1 LPEWYKERVETKP
14 RVEARSP
21 GVPVVEEAKSK
32 ERIKVEFI
40 KNVKNLQ
47 LLEER
52 EAKFSL
58 IDEMFVINL
67 KQHSKPSAD
76 QWTSGDSKPSED
88 HPSADP
94 KTPVDA
100 KSSGR
105 PMSDPKSS
113 ESPASN
119 EDSTVRYHSDI
130 IAKQL
135 VEGNPFI
142 SILLDSVTID
152 DFSFIT
158 PTPKSKAF
166 MKVWY
171 YRDPQGEVRGAFDSI
186 EMFNWYSAGYFT
198 EELYVS
204 YASRLQ
210 FVPLS
215 CFIAHQKQIFS
226 SMTYQSEPTSA
237 ETTKEFQSSNQH
249 SIPWGSRETVPGTSL
264 TDIQRQQAKMS

>member
-1 LPEWYKERVETKP
+1 LPIAE
-14 RVEARSP
+14 EAR
-21 GVPVVEEAKSK
+21 AM
-32 ERIKVEFI
+32 ERLKVEVI
-40 KNVKNLQ
+40 RNTKNTQ
-47 LLEER
+47 LLKK
-52 EAKFSL
+52 EAVKLSRT
-58 IDEMFVINL
+58 DDMFMINL
-67 KQHSKPSAD
+67 KQHSKTSAD
-76 QWTSGDSKPSED
+76 QGTSGHLRPFED
-88 HPSADP
+88 TTSADP
-94 KTPVDA
+94 KTPVYTKPP
-100 KSSGR
+100 KSPLFG
-105 PMSDPKSS
+105 KSS
-113 ESPASN
+113 ENPASKEN
-119 EDSTVRYHSDI
+119 TSVVRFHSEI

-135 VEGNPFI
+135 VIGNPFI
-142 SILLDSVTID
+142 SNLLDCVTMD

-158 PTPKSKAF
+158 PTPQSKAYE
-166 MKVWY
+166 KVWY